1 MKMMQCFLII
11 LPEIKSIVSSTEPCG
26 TPWLFSDVKIYV
38 TLCVSVCSCGEL
50 WSHSW
55 TCHVLWSGSDC
66 RCPRCGSRNLLTHQ
80 RNRVTMNGRGWR
92 LNKSEQFVIWLH
104 RSWSFT
110 SASREHLQINC
121 CSLLNFFY
129 IPIFYMLYYILN
141 IREQWCEPEGFL
153 FH

>member
-11 LPEIKSIVSSTEPCG
+11 LPEIKSIVPSTEPCG
-26 TPWLFSDVKIYV
+26 TPLWLFPDVTVHI

-80 RNRVTMNGRGWR
+80 RNRVTLNGWGWC
-92 LNKSEQFVIWLH
+92 LNKSEEFVIWLH
-104 RSWSFT
+104 GTCCFT
-110 SASREHLQINC
+110 SGASRKHPQINC
-121 CSLLNFFY
+121 CSLLNFFC
-129 IPIFYMLYYILN
+129 IPIFYMLYYMSN
-141 IREQWCEPEGFL
+141 IRKKPCP
-153 FH
+153 